1 MVDEIMAAVLQ
12 LVATVAVLLVTGHAL
27 PWLRTRVGVE
37 RLELL
42 TLVAQ
47 EAYALVEARAPQLT
61 AAGRDKLTEAT
72 GFADSWL
79 RERGIRVSAAQIQAA
94 IEQAWRELDPK
105 GAVNTR

>member
-1 MVDEIMAAVLQ
+1 MSGYHGGDL
-12 LVATVAVLLVTGHAL
+12 TGYAF
-27 PWLRTRVGVE
+27 PWLRARVGVE

-47 EAYALVEARAPQLT
+47 EAYALVEARAPQLA

-72 GFADSWL
+72 GFTDAWL

-105 GAVNTR
+105 SAVNTR